1 MAYLHTKLCNLVIKT
16 IQRRLGNDVRIF
28 KRHLGLVYTLNGQP
42 MKLGVTGQFDV
53 WGYVASRPRA
63 VPFEIEI
70 KVGDDDVRKGQEA
83 WSATM
88 EHLGVP
94 VMVLHAAN
102 EEAFREA
109 AQDAAAWVTGLKTAP
124 GMVRVTNNLDG
135 GVNGNRDGG

>member
-1 MAYLHTKLCNLVIKT
+1 
-16 IQRRLGNDVRIF
+16 
-28 KRHLGLVYTLNGQP
+28 
-42 MKLGVTGQFDV
+42 
-53 WGYVASRPRA
+53 
-63 VPFEIEI
+63 
-70 KVGDDDVRKGQEA
+70 
-83 WSATM
+83 M

-124 GMVRVTNNLDG
+124 GMVRATNNLDG